1 MSRLEGTDPSGSGIN
16 EQKVNKEGQAL
27 VFSTVQSE
35 LEHESEQ
42 NGSGYVWASD
52 IVNAGSTNDTT
63 LLVKNTS
70 DVHLHIDSI
79 HIACGSVASE
89 FTIHLPTTEVTVTA
103 GSGGAVV
110 TGTNLNTTS
119 SNVADASAASNESNN
134 SQGNV
139 INTVF
144 LAIDR
149 SLIIFTPGLILG
161 KNKSL
166 GVDSV
171 EDTTEAAIT
180 IIGHYED

>member
-1 MSRLEGTDPSGSGIN
+1 MGRTEGTDPSGSGIN
-16 EQKVNKEGQAL
+16 EQKINKEGQAL
-27 VFSTVQSE
+27 VFSTTQSE

-42 NGSGYVWASD
+42 NGSGYTWASD
-52 IVNAGSTNDTT
+52 VINAGAANDTT

-79 HIACGSVASE
+79 FISCGSVSSE

-110 TGTNLNTTS
+110 TGVNINTTS

-139 INTVF
+139 IGTVF

-149 SLIIFTPGLILG
+149 SQLISTPGLIIG
-161 KNKSL
+161 KNKSIA
-166 GVDSV
+166 VDTV

-180 IIGHYED
+180 ITGHYED

>member
-1 MSRLEGTDPSGSGIN
+1 MARLEGTDPDGAGIN

-27 VFSTVQSE
+27 TFATTQSE
-35 LEHESEQ
+35 LEHESEE
-42 NGSGYVWASD
+42 NGAAYSWSSD
-52 IVNAGSTNDTT
+52 IVNAGAANDTT

-70 DVHLHIDSI
+70 DTHLHIDSI
-79 HIACGSVASE
+79 FITCGSVSSE

-134 SQGNV
+134 AQGNV
-139 INTVF
+139 IGTVF

-149 SLIIFTPGLILG
+149 AYLFLTPGLILG
-161 KNKSL
+161 KNKSI
-166 GVDSV
+166 GIDTV
-171 EDTTEAAIT
+171 EDTTESAIT
-180 IIGHYED
+180 IVGHYEV

>member
-1 MSRLEGTDPSGSGIN
+1 MSRNEGTDPDGAGIN

-27 VFSTVQSE
+27 VFSTTQSE
-35 LEHESEQ
+35 LEHESEE
-42 NGSGYVWASD
+42 NGSGYTWASD
-52 IVNAGSTNDTT
+52 IVNAAATGDTT

-70 DVHLHIDSI
+70 DTHLHIDSI
-79 HIACGSVASE
+79 FISCGSVSSE

-110 TGTNLNTTS
+110 TGVNINTTS

-139 INTVF
+139 IGTVF

-149 SLIIFTPGLILG
+149 SQVFLTPGLILG

-166 GVDSV
+166 GVDTV

-180 IIGHYED
+180 ITGHYED